1 MSFDEFCMV
10 LCVISLVSVWLGG
23 YAPAFSWKMGIGAA
37 CWTFMS
43 GMGSITM
50 RRRLVQSR
58 LVKKARL
65 LCRKTV
71 PAFNTH
77 TLQWLLA
84 AWPGVVDLGFGIG
97 LVQATFCWIGWR
109 LVPPPPGAS
118 CLARWQGVAG
128 LVHFRKACRKAITK
142 SWAGAVAH
150 PRGASHQFWLDC
162 YWLESSDFN
171 FLAFHGA
178 HRAKLFCRRVNSN
191 QGLSGSTHMLIQVGP
206 WFFGNAGSKRNQKEH
221 HLGGS

>member
-37 CWTFMS
+37 CWTLMS

-84 AWPGVVDLGFGIG
+84 AWPGFSAGNFLLDWLAVSPPAAWSELFGQVAG
-97 LVQATFCWIGWR
+97 SRRPRPL
-109 LVPPPPGAS
+109 P
-118 CLARWQGVAG
+118 QGVQEG
-128 LVHFRKACRKAITK
+128 HHQVLGR
-142 SWAGAVAH
+142 
-150 PRGASHQFWLDC
+150 RGCA
-162 YWLESSDFN
+162 
-171 FLAFHGA
+171 
-178 HRAKLFCRRVNSN
+178 
-191 QGLSGSTHMLIQVGP
+191 
-206 WFFGNAGSKRNQKEH
+206 SKRG
-221 HLGGS
+221 LPPILA